1 METVCL
7 ALGIIIGG
15 AAGYFFGRK
24 ETEEEP
30 EALEEKEETVDL
42 RAGMGVYRHDD
53 PTFAEQFVNIINY
66 NGENQ
71 KEGDYEER

>member
-15 AAGYFFGRK
+15 AVGYLFGKK

-30 EALEEKEETVDL
+30 EKPEEEPLGL
-42 RAGMGVYRHDD
+42 RAGMGVYRNDD
-53 PTFAEQFVNIINY
+53 PTIAEQFVNIINY

-71 KEGDYEER
+71 KEGDYEKR